1 MSQRQQQMAAR
12 THQLSLEMCFL
23 WKGELAEKPVAP
35 RDAAMTQ
42 TAENALMEQ
51 IQRGVI
57 VRNFDQRAPLVQ
69 SPPSLFQQGGAG
81 ITVGEV
87 AEATALSCGQ
97 KPVEWSDAAA
107 IQAAEVRAT
116 GRTTLLLVELQP
128 RPSQQQPSMQE

>member
-1 MSQRQQQMAAR
+1 MSQRQQQR
-12 THQLSLEMCFL
+12 PHEPIKYGDVFSVE
-23 WKGELAEKPVAP
+23 GELAEKPVAP

-51 IQRGVI
+51 IQRGV
-57 VRNFDQRAPLVQ
+57 RAPLVQ
-69 SPPSLFQQGGAG
+69 SPPSLFQQGGTAG
-81 ITVGEV
+81 ITIGEV

-97 KPVEWSDAAA
+97 KPVEWSDAGA

-116 GRTTLLLVELQP
+116 GRTTVLLVELQP

>member
-1 MSQRQQQMAAR
+1 M
-12 THQLSLEMCFL
+12 
-23 WKGELAEKPVAP
+23 
-35 RDAAMTQ
+35 
-42 TAENALMEQ
+42 
-51 IQRGVI
+51 
-57 VRNFDQRAPLVQ
+57 Q
-69 SPPSLFQQGGAG
+69 SPPSLFQQAGAG